1 MDARAPDPDRARLGG
16 RGRGTKGCEPITTP
30 HSTREVRGSREITVR
45 DACLHTQIGRGSG
58 CEVHGTQATLSR
70 QGCVTPHPDRAR
82 LGVRSTRDPRRPITT
97 HARSRPVGRLR
108 RAGLPHVLDSCNLC
122 SCKIK
127 NNMLVLVT
135 RLFRILRV
143 YAVAL
148 GPVHVPAASRSA
160 LPAWSEA

>member
-1 MDARAPDPDRARLGG
+1 MEARAPDPDRARLGG
-16 RGRGTKGCEPITTP
+16 RGRGTKACEPITTP

-58 CEVHGTQATLSR
+58 CEAHGTQANIGKEGMRDS
-70 QGCVTPHPDRAR
+70 TPRSGAAR
-82 LGVRSTRDPRRPITT
+82 GEEHTGPKAADHDACEESPR
-97 HARSRPVGRLR
+97 RLR
-108 RAGLPHVLDSCNLC
+108 RAGLPHELDSCNLC